1 MSLNASSIRQRLHA
15 LEQYITELEK
25 HQRITLPTLRN
36 DFTRRLAVERAF
48 QAAIESCI
56 DVAAHIV
63 SIYQLGRLDE
73 SRDVF
78 RLLVE
83 AGYLDTS
90 FGESMMEMV
99 AFRNRLV
106 HLYWRIDVELL
117 YQYLQQDVSLLHR
130 FRDFTLQVLTAEGD
144 SELPN

>member
-1 MSLNASSIRQRLHA
+1 MSLNASSIKDRLRA

-25 HQRITLPTLRN
+25 QQRITLRTLKN
-36 DFTRRLAVERAF
+36 SFTRRLAIERAF

-56 DVAAHIV
+56 DIAAHIV
-63 SIYQLGRLDE
+63 SAYRLGELEE

-83 AGYLDTS
+83 AGYLDAS

-117 YQYLQQDVSLLHR
+117 YQYLQQDVSLLLK
-130 FRDFTLQVLTAEGD
+130 FRDFTLQILTAED
-144 SELPN
+144 EN

>member
-1 MSLNASSIRQRLHA
+1 MKLNTSSIRQRLRA
-15 LEQYITELEK
+15 LEQYIAELEK
-25 HQRITLPTLRN
+25 HRRTTLSTLRD

-48 QAAIESCI
+48 QAAIECCI
-56 DVAAHIV
+56 DIAAHIV
-63 SIYQLGRLDE
+63 SVHRLGKLEE

-78 RLLVE
+78 RFLVK
-83 AGYLDTS
+83 AGYLDSS

-117 YQYLQQDVSLLHR
+117 YRYLQQDVSLLHK
-130 FRDFTLQVLTAEGD
+130 FRDFTLQVLTAED
-144 SELPN
+144 EM